1 MDPIEQ
7 KIREFISKEFL
18 NGKDMEFDRNASLLE
33 TGMIDSIGLFR
44 LIAFMEEAL
53 QIRIPD
59 QDLMAEN
66 FRTLDHIVQYVKTR
80 KGA

>member
-18 NGKDMEFDRNASLLE
+18 NGTDADFDRNASLLE

-44 LIAFMEEAL
+44 LIAFMEDAL
-53 QIRIPD
+53 RIRIPD
-59 QDLMAEN
+59 QDLLAEN
-66 FRTLDHIVQYVKTR
+66 FRSLDHIVQYVKAR
-80 KGA
+80 QGA